1 MYVIRRVYKAKPGQ
15 ARKAALLLR
24 KIADG
29 YTEAGQRSKCL
40 VYYNGGTLPCPKDE
54 LHRLYMQWTT
64 DVIDSPYREGNTFP
78 DMWNVSKEFKEFLDE
93 SDGSAS
99 WIEFWEE
106 IK

>member
-1 MYVIRRVYKAKPGQ
+1 
-15 ARKAALLLR
+15 
-24 KIADG
+24 
-29 YTEAGQRSKCL
+29 
-40 VYYNGGTLPCPKDE
+40 
-54 LHRLYMQWTT
+54 MQWTT

-78 DMWNVSKEFKEFLDE
+78 DMGNVSKEFKEFLDE